1 MNTELFKDGEF
12 FVGCNYWA
20 SHAGTNM
27 WHDWNP
33 EVIDKDFE
41 LLAKSKVKVVRAFPL
56 WSDFQPIKMHYTQ
69 AGNLKEIRMGEDL
82 PPFTPEGN
90 AGISPVMLE
99 RFGEFLDIAKKHGI
113 KLVIGLITGW
123 MSGSCYRIVYFP

>member
-27 WHDWNP
+27 WHDWKP

-90 AGISPVMLE
+90 SGISPVMLE
-99 RFGEFLDIAKKHGI
+99 RFGEF
-113 KLVIGLITGW
+113 
-123 MSGSCYRIVYFP
+123 